1 MTETEMEKYYFYRLY
16 SIDLDTTKHTL
27 SVLKRYRK
35 KDVRYCLL
43 RDVVVCYSRPFSGNK
58 GKLISKH
65 SLQRSFV
72 PKHLQH
78 FHEELMAVRNQLF
91 AHNDYT
97 YRKPKV
103 AKWGDS
109 LHKAFPMSFRG
120 YDYNELDS
128 RVAEIEELVKAVA
141 DNLQS
146 EIDAIER
153 NL

>member
-1 MTETEMEKYYFYRLY
+1 MTETDMEKYYFYRLY

-27 SVLKRYRK
+27 RVLKRYKR

-58 GKLISKH
+58 GTLISKH
-65 SLQRSFV
+65 SLQKSFV
-72 PKHLQH
+72 PKHLHH
-78 FHEELMAVRNQLF
+78 FHEELIAVRNQLF

-97 YRKPKV
+97 YRKPK
-103 AKWGDS
+103 AANWS
-109 LHKAFPMSFRG
+109 SPTQKAFPMSFRG
-120 YDYNELDS
+120 YDYNKLDS
-128 RVAEIEELVKAVA
+128 RIAEIEVLVKSVA

-146 EIDAIER
+146 EINAIEQ